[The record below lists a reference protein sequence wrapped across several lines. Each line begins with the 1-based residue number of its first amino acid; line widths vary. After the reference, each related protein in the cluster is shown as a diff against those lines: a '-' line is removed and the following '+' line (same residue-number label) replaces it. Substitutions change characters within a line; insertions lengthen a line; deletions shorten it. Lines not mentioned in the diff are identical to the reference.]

1 MMHATPTLII
11 DDELILR
18 PADTHYLDQLVIAF
32 EESLPEVIGGLPWY
46 DVGDEMHLQL
56 EQYLYDVGRGGRIG
70 RAHHWVILDKSNEEF
85 LGLVAFDRFTRVRE
99 AHWNLGYWTRKSAT
113 RRGIAKRA
121 ANKSLEWISTT
132 QGGPTAVEITVDP
145 NNEAGLAT
153 CNSIVKRWRGE
164 RVEWVDGE
172 VEIAGEMRHH
182 ITFILPRLPL
192 IEIDD
197 AHNGNVWLSLDTDD
211 LSHHPKVYGHP
222 KRSRRNSP
230 QPYKMSETLAKSWE
244 GFFRWRKNEGAGLPV
259 TLFVISE
266 QLEDVDFA
274 ANLKQLLGQDE
285 TVTIGC
291 HGKKHRCWS
300 AWPEDRTGFANEL
313 AFSMEKLSAF
323 AGENF
328 RPWFRAPG
336 GYIAPWMIEVLS
348 ENGITLDSSGS
359 VTKVSD
365 RKVGLKLGFE
375 SIRDACWRKGLVER
389 FWFSRF
395 GVPLTG
401 PALRIPLLKSL
412 AKRQWKKVTK
422 DAKCVSENT
431 LLTPSF
437 MVYSLYW
444 HLLDHAGKNG
454 NWQPP
459 IHPSFTTIETDA
471 NYKR

>member
-11 DDELILR
+11 DDELLLR
-18 PADTHYLDQLVIAF
+18 PAGIEYLEQLIIAF

-46 DVGDEMHLQL
+46 DVEDEMHVQL
-56 EQYLYDVGRGGRIG
+56 EQYLYDVGRGGKIG
-70 RAHHWVILDKSNEEF
+70 RAHHWVIIDKSSEEL

-99 AHWNLGYWTRKSAT
+99 AHWNLGYWVRSSAT

-121 ANKSLEWISTT
+121 ANKSLDWISTT

-145 NNEAGLAT
+145 KNEAGLAT
-153 CNSIVKRWRGE
+153 CNSIVKKWRGE

-192 IEIDD
+192 TVIENSQQGKI
-197 AHNGNVWLSLDTDD
+197 WLSLDTDD
-211 LSHHPKVYGHP
+211 LSHHPRVYGHP

-230 QPYKMSETLAKSWE
+230 QVYKMSEKLAKSWQ
-244 GFFRWRKNEGAGLPV
+244 GFFHWRENRGKGLPV

-274 ANLKQLLGQDE
+274 KNLKQLLQHDE
-285 TVTIGC
+285 TITIGC
-291 HGKKHRCWS
+291 HGNKHRCWS
-300 AWPEDRTGFANEL
+300 AWPEDRAGFANEL
-313 AFSMEKLSAF
+313 SFSIEKISAF
-323 AGENF
+323 AGEKF

-348 ENGITLDSSGS
+348 EHGITLDSSGS

-365 RKVGLKLGFE
+365 RKVGLKSGFE
-375 SIRDACWRKGLVER
+375 SVRDTAWKKGVVER
-389 FWFSRF
+389 FWYSCF
-395 GVPLTG
+395 GIPMTG
-401 PALRIPLLKSL
+401 PALRIPLLKRL
-412 AKRQWKKVTK
+412 AKQQWMKVTK
-422 DAKCVSENT
+422 NSKCVSENA
-431 LLTPSF
+431 LLTPSY
-437 MVYSLYW
+437 MVNSLYW

-454 NWQPP
+454 NWRPP
-459 IHPSFTTIETDA
+459 IHPSLMAIETVS